1 MNATDIDKIRKKIVR
16 EGFKPDKGGSNR
28 YRQYISNKALKPGS
42 IMKELIYVTILFK
55 ADKTYLNVGYWSVQV
70 HVNYGHCTYTFETYD
85 YYPDIVDKILQR
97 TNQYMAF
104 EEFRKK

>member
-16 EGFKPDKGGSNR
+16 EGFKPDKGGSNK
-28 YRQYISNKALKPGS
+28 YRQYISNKSINPGS

-85 YYPDIVDKILQR
+85 YYPDIVDTLLQR
-97 TNQYMAF
+97 INQYIAF
-104 EEFRKK
+104 EEFRKI

>member
-16 EGFKPDKGGSNR
+16 EGFKPDKGGCNR

-42 IMKELIYVTILFK
+42 IMKELIHVTIFFK

-70 HVNYGHCTYTFETYD
+70 IIVYGHCSYVFETYD
-85 YYPDIVDKILQR
+85 YYPDIVDTLLLRI
-97 TNQYMAF
+97 NQYMAF
-104 EEFRKK
+104 EEFRKI

>member
-28 YRQYISNKALKPGS
+28 YRQYISNKSINPGS

-85 YYPDIVDKILQR
+85 YYPDIVDTLLLRI
-97 TNQYMAF
+97 NQYMAF
-104 EEFRKK
+104 EEFLKK

>member
-28 YRQYISNKALKPGS
+28 YRQYISNKSINPGS

-85 YYPDIVDKILQR
+85 YYPDIVDTLLQR
-97 TNQYMAF
+97 INQYMAF
-104 EEFRKK
+104 EEFLKK

>member
-16 EGFKPDKGGSNR
+16 EGFKPDKGGCNR

-42 IMKELIYVTILFK
+42 IIQELMYVTILFK
-55 ADKTYLNVGYWSVQV
+55 ANKTYLNAGYWNVQV

-85 YYPDIVDKILQR
+85 YYPDIVDTILQR
-97 TNQYMAF
+97 VNQYMAF
-104 EEFRKK
+104 EEFRKI

>member
-28 YRQYISNKALKPGS
+28 YRQYISNKSINPGF
-42 IMKELIYVTILFK
+42 IITELMYVTILFK

-85 YYPDIVDKILQR
+85 YYPDIVDTLLLRI
-97 TNQYMAF
+97 NQYMAF
-104 EEFRKK
+104 EEFLKK